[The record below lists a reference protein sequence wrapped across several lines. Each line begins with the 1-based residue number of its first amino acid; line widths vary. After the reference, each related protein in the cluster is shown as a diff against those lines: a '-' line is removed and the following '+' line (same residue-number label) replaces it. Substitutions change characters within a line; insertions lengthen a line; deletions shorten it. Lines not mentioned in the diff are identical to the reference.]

1 MVDDDRNTLTPLCV
15 RACVTPRSASYL
27 EIYNESIFDLLSKER
42 EGLTVKHAGGAGI
55 EVAGLTVH
63 GVSSVAEV
71 QQVLDM
77 GDRCVVNTHARVRLV
92 FQSGVLE
99 RPRFETP
106 SLSRV
111 FHTRTDVGCFPPS
124 WMQHTCV
131 CVRERERETSLKCT
145 PPCVYTVRV

>member
-1 MVDDDRNTLTPLCV
+1 
-15 RACVTPRSASYL
+15 VTPRSASYL

-92 FQSGVLE
+92 
-99 RPRFETP
+99 
-106 SLSRV
+106 SRV
-111 FHTRTDVGCFPPS
+111 AFWNARVLKPRRCPEFFTREQMLGVSHPRGCS
-124 WMQHTCV
+124 TRV
-131 CVRERERETSLKCT
+131 CV
-145 PPCVYTVRV
+145 